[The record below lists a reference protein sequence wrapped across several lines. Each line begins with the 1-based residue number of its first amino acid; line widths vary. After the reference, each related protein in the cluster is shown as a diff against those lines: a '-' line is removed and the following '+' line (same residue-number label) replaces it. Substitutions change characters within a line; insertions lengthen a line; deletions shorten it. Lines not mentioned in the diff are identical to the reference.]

1 MEERII
7 PMEDTAIPTEAP
19 KDYLDMDMDM
29 ESARGLL
36 MLSQVLVM
44 EELTILMEDPAI
56 PTEVSRDLP
65 HTTPDMDMDMDSTS
79 ARLSLLTMEDMVM
92 VETLMFLSLDL
103 CTHMDM
109 ESTMLA
115 RGLLSLLITP
125 LILMDP
131 ATSMCQDPILTME
144 SMSTTARVS
153 RLNQIKLCDQM
164 LTH

>member
-1 MEERII
+1 MLTTL
-7 PMEDTAIPTEAP
+7 TA
-19 KDYLDMDMDM
+19 
-29 ESARGLL
+29 
-36 MLSQVLVM
+36 
-44 EELTILMEDPAI
+44 TILA
-56 PTEVSRDLP
+56 
-65 HTTPDMDMDMDSTS
+65 HTLMVMTSTPLE
-79 ARLSLLTMEDMVM
+79 RGPLSLLTMEDMVM

-109 ESTMLA
+109 ESTILVS
-115 RGLLSLLITP
+115 GLLSLLITP